1 MLTTLS
7 ISNYRSLRD
16 LVMPLSSLT
25 VITGDNGSGK
35 SNLYRALRLLSDAA
49 NGNMVPALAQQGGLP
64 STLWAGPENT
74 SRAMERGDVPVQGS
88 PRQNAVRLKLGFAS
102 DDYGYLIELGM
113 PRPLPYPSAFQL
125 DPVIKRESIWQG
137 PRWRLA
143 SALVERNGPL
153 LKRRKK
159 RSWEIVYSHMREFES
174 LFSFAGDPT
183 AVPEVFDVKRTM
195 QNWRF
200 YSDFRT
206 DEDAPARQ
214 TKPATR
220 TPVLSHDGSDL
231 AAALQTIIEEGD
243 VDALNNAIDDAFPGS
258 VLSIISPE
266 SAQLQVSLQQ
276 PGLLRSLHASE
287 WSDGTLRYVLLVA
300 ALLSREPPALLVLN
314 EPETSLHPDLLAPL
328 GRLIKRVSDLTQVW
342 VISHAPRLV
351 AQLEEHVE
359 CSTLNLAKNL
369 GRTQI
374 DGQRDLDKPAWQ
386 WPPS

>member
-7 ISNYRSLRD
+7 VSNYRSLQD
-16 LVMPLSSLT
+16 LVMPLSPLT

-49 NGNMVPALAQQGGLP
+49 NGDMVPALAQQGGLP
-64 STLWAGPENT
+64 STLWAGPEKI
-74 SRAMERGDVPVQGS
+74 SPAMERGDVPIQGG
-88 PRQNAVRLKLGFAS
+88 PRTKTVRLKLGFAS
-102 DDYGYLIELGM
+102 DEYGYLIELGL
-113 PRPLPYPSAFQL
+113 PEPLPYPSAFQL

-137 PRWRLA
+137 PKWRLA

-153 LKRRKK
+153 LKRRKN
-159 RSWEIVYSHMREFES
+159 RSWEVVNAHMRDFDS

-183 AVPEVFDVKRTM
+183 SVPEVFAVKRAI

-214 TKPATR
+214 SKPATR

-231 AAALQTIIEEGD
+231 AAALQTIIEVGD
-243 VDALNNAIDDAFPGS
+243 VDALNDAVDDAFPGS
-258 VLSIISPE
+258 VLKINSPE
-266 SAQLQVSLQQ
+266 SARLEVSLQQ
-276 PGLLRSLHASE
+276 PGLLRPLQVSE
-287 WSDGTLRYVLLVA
+287 WSDGMLRYVLLIA
-300 ALLSREPPALLVLN
+300 ALLSPRLPDLLVLN
-314 EPETSLHPDLLAPL
+314 EPETSLHPDLLRPL
-328 GRLIKRVSDLTQVW
+328 GRLIRHVSDATQVW

-351 AQLEEHVE
+351 AQLEEHIE

-374 DGQRDLDKPAWQ
+374 DGLRDLDKPAWQ
-386 WPPS
+386 WPK

>member
-7 ISNYRSLRD
+7 VSNYRSLQD
-16 LVMPLSSLT
+16 LVMPLSSLS

-49 NGNMVPALAQQGGLP
+49 NGDMVPALAQQGGLP
-64 STLWAGPENT
+64 STLWAGPEKI
-74 SRAMERGDVPVQGS
+74 SRTMERGDVSIQGG
-88 PRQNAVRLKLGFAS
+88 PRSKSVRLKLGFAS
-102 DDYGYLIELGM
+102 DEYGYLIELGL
-113 PRPLPYPSAFQL
+113 PEPLPYPSAFQL

-143 SALVERNGPL
+143 SALVERKGPL
-153 LKRRKK
+153 LKRRNN
-159 RSWEIVYSHMREFES
+159 RSWEVVNSHMRDFDS

-183 AVPEVFDVKRTM
+183 SVPEVFAVKTAI

-214 TKPATR
+214 SKPATR

-231 AAALQTIIEEGD
+231 AAALQTIIEVGD
-243 VDALNNAIDDAFPGS
+243 HDALNDAIDDAFPGS
-258 VLSIISPE
+258 ILQIDAPK
-266 SAQLQVSLQQ
+266 SAHLEVSLQQ
-276 PGLLRSLHASE
+276 PGLLRSLQASE
-287 WSDGTLRYVLLVA
+287 WSDGMLRYVLLVA
-300 ALLSREPPALLVLN
+300 ALLSPRPPDLLVLN
-314 EPETSLHPDLLAPL
+314 EPETSLHPDLLGPL
-328 GRLIKRVSDLTQVW
+328 GRLIRRASDQTQVW

-351 AQLEEHVE
+351 AQLEEHIE
-359 CSTLNLAKNL
+359 CSTLNLAKSL

-374 DGQRDLDKPAWQ
+374 AGLRDLDRPAWQ